1 MKVLLDTSVTK
12 HLSEE
17 AITGGVTYDAVI
29 LYAAIK
35 GKADRVV
42 TLNEGDFRRIYPEM
56 AEKIVS
62 P

>member
-12 HLSEE
+12 HLSGEGI
-17 AITGGVTYDAVI
+17 AGGVTYDAVI

-42 TLNEGDFRRIYPEM
+42 VEDKTRF
-56 AEKIVS
+56 
-62 P
+62 